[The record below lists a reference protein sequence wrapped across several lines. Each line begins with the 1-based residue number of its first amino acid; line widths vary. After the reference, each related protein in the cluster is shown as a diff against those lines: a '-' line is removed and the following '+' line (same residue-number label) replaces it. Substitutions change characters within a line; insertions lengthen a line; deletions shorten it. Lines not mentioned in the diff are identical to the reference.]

1 MFWII
6 NVILMLIASAF
17 VLPSL
22 LRKHHG
28 VKDVRREQNIFVA
41 NEQLNDLELRFEQGE
56 IDSDAYQS
64 TRDEIE
70 QSLFSDVNE
79 IEADTQQE
87 TSRASILSTVLIVM
101 LIPVIAIPVYFK
113 LGNMAFTQELD
124 SKQAAQNATRGQI
137 PQNADGTPD
146 IDTMISGLQKKME
159 ENPENAK
166 GWYML
171 GRSYMVIKR
180 YPEAVTSYEKALALK
195 PNSADIML
203 SLADSLAMTNNGVV
217 FGRPSELI
225 DRALVMQPNNLTGLW
240 LGGMAARQEGNSLV
254 AIERWTKALA
264 QVSDPS
270 ERAEIKSLISEAT
283 GQLSESQK
291 AQLATSSKARAI
303 ELKTEVKPKIN
314 VTSSNKEGI
323 TVSIS
328 LSEKMLERAS
338 PTDFVFVYA
347 KAMSGPPMPLAAAKI
362 QVKDLPTEIVLND
375 AMAMMPSLKI
385 SSFPEVIV
393 GARVS
398 KTGQPIPQNGD
409 LFTEKKSIKL
419 GMSVNLEINSIVSK

>member
-6 NVILMLIASAF
+6 NAILILIAFAF

-22 LRKHHG
+22 LRKQHSL
-28 VKDVRREQNIFVA
+28 KDGGREQNIFIA
-41 NEQLNDLELRFEQGE
+41 NEQLSDLELRFEQGE
-56 IDSDAYQS
+56 IDSDTYQS
-64 TRDEIE
+64 NRDEIE
-70 QSLFSDVNE
+70 QSLFSDVGE
-79 IEADTQQE
+79 VEAHTQQK
-87 TSRASILSTVLIVM
+87 TSKASILGTIFILL
-101 LIPVIAIPVYFK
+101 LIPAIAIPVYFEV
-113 LGNMAFTQELD
+113 GNTAFTKEFD
-124 SKQAAQNATRGQI
+124 SKQGAKNSTAGQI
-137 PQNADGTPD
+137 LQNADGTPD

-159 ENPENAK
+159 KNPENAK

-180 YPEAVTSYEKALALK
+180 FPEAVVSYEKALKLK

-217 FGRPSELI
+217 SGRPSKLI
-225 DRALVMQPNNLTGLW
+225 DRALEMQPNNLTGLW
-240 LGGMAARQEGNSLV
+240 LGGMAARQQGNSLM
-254 AIERWTKALA
+254 AIERWTKALS
-264 QVSDPS
+264 QVSDPT
-270 ERAEIKSLISEAT
+270 ERSEIKSLISEAK

-291 AQLATSSKARAI
+291 EQLNTSSKAVVA
-303 ELKTEVKPKIN
+303 KPKPKKN
-314 VTSSNKEGI
+314 TASSKDGI

-328 LSEKMLERAS
+328 LSGKMLDKAS
-338 PTDFVFVYA
+338 PTDYVFVYA

-362 QVKDLPTEIVLND
+362 QVKDLPAEIVLND
-375 AMAMMPSLKI
+375 AMAMMPSMKI
-385 SSFPEVIV
+385 SSFSEVIV

-419 GMSVNLEINSIVSK
+419 GMSVDLEINSIVSK

>member
-6 NVILMLIASAF
+6 NAILILIAFAF

-41 NEQLNDLELRFEQGE
+41 NEQLAELELRFEQGE
-56 IDSDAYQS
+56 IESDAYQS

-70 QSLFSDVNE
+70 QSLFSDVRE
-79 IEADTQQE
+79 TETQSQQE
-87 TSRASILSTVLIVM
+87 ASKASILGTVLIVM

-113 LGNMAFTQELD
+113 VGNTAFTQELD
-124 SKQAAQNATRGQI
+124 SKQSAKSSAGGQI
-137 PQNADGTPD
+137 LQNADGTPD

-159 ENPENAK
+159 KNPENAK

-180 YPEAVTSYEKALALK
+180 YPEAVTSYEKALKLK

-203 SLADSLAMTNNGVV
+203 SLADSLAMTNDGVV
-217 FGRPSELI
+217 SGRPSRLI
-225 DRALVMQPNNLTGLW
+225 DRALEMQPNNLTGLW
-240 LGGMAARQEGNSLV
+240 LGGMAARQQGNSLV
-254 AIERWTKALA
+254 AIERWTKALS
-264 QVSDPS
+264 QVSDPT
-270 ERAEIKSLISEAT
+270 ERKEINSLISEAT
-283 GQLSESQK
+283 GQLSDSQK
-291 AQLATSSKARAI
+291 EQLSTSSKAVLEAP
-303 ELKTEVKPKIN
+303 KPKKNIE
-314 VTSSNKEGI
+314 SSSKGGI

-328 LSEKMLERAS
+328 LSEKMLERAN

-375 AMAMMPSLKI
+375 AMAMMPSMKI
-385 SSFPEVIV
+385 SSFSEVIV

-419 GMSVNLEINSIVSK
+419 GMSVDLEINSVVSK